1 MEEKIKRK
9 YIKKKVKET
18 NIKIINENYKISFE
32 CNNND
37 ENNNFDSDE
46 IDKMT
51 LKQFINNYYPNFNYL
66 FS

>member
-51 LKQFINNYYPNFNYL
+51 LKEFINNYYPNFNYL
-66 FS
+66 FK

>member
-9 YIKKKVKET
+9 YIKKKIKET

-32 CNNND
+32 CNNNED
-37 ENNNFDSDE
+37 NNIFDSDE

-51 LKQFINNYYPNFNYL
+51 LKEFIYNYYPNFNYL
-66 FS
+66 FK